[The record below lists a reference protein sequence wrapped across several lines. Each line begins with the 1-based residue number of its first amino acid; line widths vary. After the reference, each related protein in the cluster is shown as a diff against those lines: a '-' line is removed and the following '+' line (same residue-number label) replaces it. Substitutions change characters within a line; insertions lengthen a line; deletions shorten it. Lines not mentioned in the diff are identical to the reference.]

1 VAETGPPTHHV
12 AQPPEGVG
20 VPNQP
25 AQPTAGGV
33 VDHPAHNAV
42 SPWVIAISVMF
53 GTFMVVLDTTIVNVS
68 LPHIAGTLS
77 ASIEE
82 STWALTTYLAANA
95 IILPITGW
103 LANYFGRRRVLLLS
117 VAGFTTA
124 SVLCGMATSLP
135 MLVLWRFLQG
145 MTGGVLQ
152 PLSQAI
158 MLEAFEPKDRGKAMA
173 FFGLGIVVAPVLGPV
188 LGGWLTDNYS
198 WRWVFYVNVPF
209 GVAAYLMLRANVF
222 DPPYIKRGSA
232 GIDYWGIGL
241 LAVGIAAL
249 QIGLDQG
256 QQKDW
261 FSSDLIITLAIIAA
275 VGLGGFIWHAL
286 TTPAPVVD
294 LRLFKEPTFATS
306 VILTTAMG
314 FGLYGSMV
322 VMPVLLQTLL
332 GYPSLQAGFA
342 MAPRGL
348 GSLVA
353 MPVVG
358 LLMNRVD
365 PRKMLVLGFLVS
377 AATLWWMGWLN
388 LEAGFWDV
396 FWPQFVQGIG
406 MGLLFV
412 PLTTIAMDR
421 IAPQDMGSATSL
433 FNLLRNIGG
442 AAGIS
447 YVQTILAR
455 DRQEHFNIL
464 GAHISQYT
472 PSSQLM
478 FQNLRSAFIARGADA
493 VTATERAYA
502 AMSGMV
508 QKQAAMI
515 AFLDAFKM
523 LAFVFVV
530 LLPLVFL
537 MRKPQH
543 HEASAAIIAE

>member
-1 VAETGPPTHHV
+1 MTDVIDAPQ
-12 AQPPEGVG
+12 AQV
-20 VPNQP
+20 
-25 AQPTAGGV
+25 
-33 VDHPAHNAV
+33 H
-42 SPWVIAISVMF
+42 SPWIVAVSVMF

-77 ASIEE
+77 ATIEE

-103 LANYFGRRRVLLLS
+103 LANYFGRRRLLLLS
-117 VAGFTTA
+117 VAGFTLA
-124 SVLCGMATSLP
+124 SLLCGLSTSLP
-135 MLVLWRFLQG
+135 ILVAWRIVQG
-145 MTGGVLQ
+145 MTGGVMQ

-198 WRWVFYVNVPF
+198 WRWVFYVNLPV
-209 GVAAYLMLRANVF
+209 GVAAFLMLRAYVF
-222 DPPYIKRGSA
+222 DPPYIKRGA
-232 GIDYWGIGL
+232 GGIDYWGIGL

-256 QQKDW
+256 QQEDW
-261 FSSDLIITLAIIAA
+261 FSSHFILTLAVVSA
-275 VGLGGFIWHAL
+275 VGLVGFVWHAL
-286 TTPAPVVD
+286 TTEHPVVD
-294 LRLFKEPTFATS
+294 LRLFKEPTFATG
-306 VILTTAMG
+306 VVLTTVMG

-322 VMPVLLQTLL
+322 LMPVLLQTLL
-332 GYPSLQAGFA
+332 GYPALQAGFA

-365 PRKMLVLGFLVS
+365 PRKMIGIGFLMN
-377 AATLWWMGWLN
+377 AATLYWMGWMN
-388 LEAGFWDV
+388 LQSGFWDI
-396 FWPQFVQGIG
+396 FWPQFVQGVG

-412 PLTTIAMDR
+412 PLTTVTMDR
-421 IAPQDMGSATSL
+421 ITPKEMGSATSL

-442 AAGIS
+442 AAGIAA
-447 YVQTILAR
+447 VQTILAR

-464 GAHISQYT
+464 GAHVNIYN
-472 PSSQLM
+472 PSTQVM
-478 FQNLRSAFIARGADA
+478 FQNMRSAFIAGGADVA
-493 VTATERAYA
+493 TATQRAYA
-502 AMSGMV
+502 ALSGGV

-515 AFLDAFKM
+515 SFIDGFKI
-523 LAFVFVV
+523 LAFVFVA
-530 LLPLVFL
+530 LLPLLFL

-543 HEASAAIIAE
+543 HEGPPVIVGE